1 MLHAPPSSYY
11 PALQWLD
18 PAAYADL
25 SFVVLYEPDAALA
38 APAAYL
44 WAEHAPPSESSSART
59 PIAPYAAAVLVVSR
73 AFADAALAKA
83 AAAVNDGAALPAGW
97 RVAESDEEAAELAAA
112 DRSGSSV
119 AAPASAPEADGDGM
133 DVDEVEVV
141 MPGAQA
147 DAAAAAPTLLPGVR
161 SPADAALLAPPEF
174 VFVIDCS
181 GSMGGSRIKAARAAL
196 QARQAEAGQVLGI
209 PSPSPPGFPPLPV
222 CSLRSAPCPRAPA
235 SRSSA
240 SAPTSRP
247 SSPRRPS
254 CPRRRRTWRGSRSC
268 SR

>member
-1 MLHAPPSSYY
+1 MIPSPSLVT
-11 PALQWLD
+11 PGPSLQWLD

-25 SFVVLYEPDAALA
+25 SFVILYEPDAALA

-112 DRSGSSV
+112 DRSCSSAV
-119 AAPASAPEADGDGM
+119 GAPASAAAPEAGGDGM

-147 DAAAAAPTLLPGVR
+147 GAGPTAPALLPGVR

-196 QARQAEAGQVLGI
+196 QARQAEGGRAIRVPSPRLTWI
-209 PSPSPPGFPPLPV
+209 PSPSRAACGPLHACGLPLPGHP
-222 CSLRSAPCPRAPA
+222 LRLQRLARLP
-235 SRSSA
+235 
-240 SAPTSRP
+240 
-247 SSPRRPS
+247 
-254 CPRRRRTWRGSRSC
+254 
-268 SR
+268 